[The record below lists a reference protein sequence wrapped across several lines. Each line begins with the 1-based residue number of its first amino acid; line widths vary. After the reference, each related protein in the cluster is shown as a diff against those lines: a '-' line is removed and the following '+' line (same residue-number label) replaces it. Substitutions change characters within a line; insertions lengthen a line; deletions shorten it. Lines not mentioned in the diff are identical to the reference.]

1 MQKLLSQ
8 TSIKNKI
15 VLLRLD
21 LNVPVFENK
30 ILSDFRITKSLKT
43 IQDLLDNNNRIIIL
57 SHFGRPTEGHY
68 DSKYSLER
76 VSDRLQEL
84 LSQKVMLVKNLS
96 LIHI

>member
-43 IQDLLDNNNRIIIL
+43 IQNLLDNNNT
-57 SHFGRPTEGHY
+57 SF
-68 DSKYSLER
+68 
-76 VSDRLQEL
+76 L
-84 LSQKVMLVKNLS
+84 LIFVYTA
-96 LIHI
+96 I